1 MQTISQRIPGERKFT
16 LLLLV
21 VSLCLLYIAYDIAG
35 FSSLASA
42 GAIPLFATSIMVV
55 TSATTLVK
63 SYRAKPASAD
73 ESSFFS
79 LIMPP
84 VLCIFC
90 VMLGIYAAIYSS
102 LGFLFS
108 SLLFLI
114 VGFLVLQRSGIIRSV
129 VMGVLLLLPI
139 YLIFKIVFEIQLP
152 SGILPEREMI
162 RAITNMLSFG
172 GSR

>member
-1 MQTISQRIPGERKFT
+1 
-16 LLLLV
+16 
-21 VSLCLLYIAYDIAG
+21 
-35 FSSLASA
+35 
-42 GAIPLFATSIMVV
+42 
-55 TSATTLVK
+55 
-63 SYRAKPASAD
+63 
-73 ESSFFS
+73 
-79 LIMPP
+79 
-84 VLCIFC
+84 
-90 VMLGIYAAIYSS
+90 MLGIYAAIYSS